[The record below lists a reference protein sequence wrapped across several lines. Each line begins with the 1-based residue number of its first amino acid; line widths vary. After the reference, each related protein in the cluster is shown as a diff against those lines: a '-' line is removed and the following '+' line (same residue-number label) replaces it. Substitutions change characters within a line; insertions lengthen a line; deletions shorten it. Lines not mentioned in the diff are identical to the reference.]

1 MIDKHSG
8 LQIDHFLFRNALH
21 LFDIWT
27 GHRSRPRST
36 IVPACGQSEFQLGGD
51 DTHLDTLRSA
61 AFVDTRLKLR
71 RGDLGRTR
79 RADII
84 RRSIRHIRSD
94 VPGIRA
100 ADRDLSHYGTY
111 PFDGILST
119 GRLRIHRSRH
129 YNDRRRYFSVG
140 DLQDNQIDRLTA
152 GLGRCRL
159 ET

>member
-1 MIDKHSG
+1 MTCDVVSSIFGHVDTSVS
-8 LQIDHFLFRNALH
+8 LSRTTITTEVSALH
-21 LFDIWT
+21 
-27 GHRSRPRST
+27 
-36 IVPACGQSEFQLGGD
+36 A